1 MPAFKSQKKK
11 KDEKR
16 LSCFEDKRGMNIKA
30 TSNECTAETPRFE
43 TKKKKEREN
52 NTQNNSNSQKQQ
64 QQNAGH
70 ISFTSLCHRRNEKE
84 IGRSGDNRVFTASA
98 ILSEK
103 KKMVK
108 GFVAHARPPPT
119 TTKKKRKQSV

>member
-1 MPAFKSQKKK
+1 MSAQQ
-11 KDEKR
+11 R
-16 LSCFEDKRGMNIKA
+16 HRALRQ
-30 TSNECTAETPRFE
+30 
-43 TKKKKEREN
+43 KKKKEREN
-52 NTQNNSNSQKQQ
+52 NTQNNSKSQKQQ

-108 GFVAHARPPPT
+108 GFVAHARPPP
-119 TTKKKRKQSV
+119 RARDCGGGGGGGGVGGSVWGFVVECSGL

>member
-1 MPAFKSQKKK
+1 MSAQQ
-11 KDEKR
+11 R
-16 LSCFEDKRGMNIKA
+16 HRALRQ
-30 TSNECTAETPRFE
+30 
-43 TKKKKEREN
+43 KKKKEREN
-52 NTQNNSNSQKQQ
+52 NTQNNSKSQKQQ

-108 GFVAHARPPPT
+108 GFVAHARPPPPN
-119 TTKKKRKQSV
+119 KKKKKKTVSVKLLRLHCCILLSNLPACKVTQALYGEG